1 MIDDRAELD
10 LEAVCQNIAEAEVIT
25 LYFPLLGRTL
35 LVDSRRTADIG
46 TMVRIVPMA
55 RDTGE
60 RLRSIRRLRPR
71 LPRPESI
78 TMIPWQ
84 MRVQSVV
91 RTGVWAC
98 LLQRVDDAD
107 AAEACL
113 AQLMMLERTEQLD
126 AILGRRYEALWTRVG
141 AREVA
146 EEDER
151 Y

>member
-1 MIDDRAELD
+1 MIDDGVELD
-10 LEAVCQNIAEAEVIT
+10 FEAVCQNIAEAEVIN

-35 LVDSRRTADIG
+35 LVDARCAPDTG
-46 TMVRIVPMA
+46 TLVRVVPMA

-60 RLRSIRRLRPR
+60 RLRSLKRLRPT

-84 MRVQSVV
+84 MRVGSVV
-91 RTGVWAC
+91 STGVWAC
-98 LLQRVDDAD
+98 LLRRIDGQP

-113 AQLMMLERTEQLD
+113 EHLRMLERTEQLD

-151 Y
+151 

>member
-1 MIDDRAELD
+1 MIDDGAELD

-35 LVDSRRTADIG
+35 LVDARCAPDTG
-46 TMVRIVPMA
+46 TLVRVVPMA

-60 RLRSIRRLRPR
+60 RLRSLKRLRPT

-84 MRVQSVV
+84 MRVGSVAS
-91 RTGVWAC
+91 TGGWAC
-98 LLQRVDDAD
+98 LLRRIDGQP

-113 AQLMMLERTEQLD
+113 EHLRMLERTEQLD

-151 Y
+151 